1 MTSIFP
7 TDRSDEVE
15 FLATLE
21 QRIADLEAR
30 SRSSDTWR
38 GWFRSLLRWLA
49 TAPPLLI
56 LLVVALDRLSSATG
70 LSLGILLVVVW
81 ASAAVLWAAVEV
93 LAGGD
98 KRFRLTRLI
107 LIVAMFAVIF
117 GYWEVGVFQPYRAE
131 QSCLANLKGLSPDV
145 RREPIG
151 PAWLIGLIGQA
162 PFQRVV
168 AIELGG
174 PEADKQQIRRL
185 HALPHLNNLWLSGP
199 RFDDD
204 ILDDVAA
211 LAALESIVF
220 NSTNVTEAGAE
231 RLRRARP
238 WLQVFCQ

>member
-1 MTSIFP
+1 
-7 TDRSDEVE
+7 
-15 FLATLE
+15 
-21 QRIADLEAR
+21 
-30 SRSSDTWR
+30 
-38 GWFRSLLRWLA
+38 
-49 TAPPLLI
+49 
-56 LLVVALDRLSSATG
+56 
-70 LSLGILLVVVW
+70 
-81 ASAAVLWAAVEV
+81 VLWAAVEV

-117 GYWEVGVFQPYRAE
+117 GYWEVGVFEPYRVE

-204 ILDDVAA
+204 TLDDVAA

-220 NSTNVTEAGAE
+220 NRTNVTEAGAE

-238 WLQVFCQ
+238 WLQVFWQ

>member
-1 MTSIFP
+1 
-7 TDRSDEVE
+7 
-15 FLATLE
+15 
-21 QRIADLEAR
+21 
-30 SRSSDTWR
+30 
-38 GWFRSLLRWLA
+38 
-49 TAPPLLI
+49 
-56 LLVVALDRLSSATG
+56 VVALDRLSSATG

-81 ASAAVLWAAVEV
+81 ASAAVLWAAAEV

-98 KRFRLTRLI
+98 RTFGLARLI

-117 GYWEVGVFQPYRAE
+117 GYWKVGVFQPYRAE
-131 QSCLANLKGLSPDV
+131 QSCLASLKGLSPDV
-145 RREPIG
+145 RREPFG
-151 PAWLIGLIGQA
+151 SSWLIGLIGQA
-162 PFQRVV
+162 PLQLVV

-211 LAALESIVF
+211 LAALEPIVF

-238 WLQVFCQ
+238 WLQVFRQ

>member
-1 MTSIFP
+1 M
-7 TDRSDEVE
+7 
-15 FLATLE
+15 
-21 QRIADLEAR
+21 
-30 SRSSDTWR
+30 
-38 GWFRSLLRWLA
+38 
-49 TAPPLLI
+49 
-56 LLVVALDRLSSATG
+56 
-70 LSLGILLVVVW
+70 GILLVVVW

-98 KRFRLTRLI
+98 RRFRLTRLI

-131 QSCLANLKGLSPDV
+131 QSCLASLKGLSPDV

-204 ILDDVAA
+204 TLDDVAA

-238 WLQVFCQ
+238 WLQVFWQ